1 MREGYMAL
9 YLAIVKGYSVK
20 EAFDAL
26 TLGQKKRK
34 RKMISYE
41 QMNLKLF

>member
-1 MREGYMAL
+1 MREGYLAL

-26 TLGQKKRK
+26 ASGRKKRK
-34 RKMISYE
+34 RKTICYE
-41 QMNLKLF
+41 QMNLNLF